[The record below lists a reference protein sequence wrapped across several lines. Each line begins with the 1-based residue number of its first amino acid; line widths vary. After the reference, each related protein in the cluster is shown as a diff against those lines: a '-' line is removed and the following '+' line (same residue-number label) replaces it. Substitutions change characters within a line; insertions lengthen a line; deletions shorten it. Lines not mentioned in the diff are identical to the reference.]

1 MFVKGTVPDLPL
13 RWTINAASREFQLSV
28 ETVRKRLIAAE
39 EFPDEDKTYS
49 TIQIA
54 TAVFGSLHA
63 ARLVETEERGRN
75 WRLRNAALEGEL
87 LDKSLLT
94 RALSSIF
101 GAVSQIINSSPLPK
115 QARADVLQALSTIPI
130 AIQSVQTRQC
140 RQIHLKPD
148 GVPDGDGTG
157 GEAET
162 PQGRRK
168 ARRTKRAG
176 IES

>member
-1 MFVKGTVPDLPL
+1 LVS
-13 RWTINAASREFQLSV
+13 AAREFSV
-28 ETVRKRLIAAE
+28 SIETVRKRLIAAE

-75 WRLRNAALEGEL
+75 WKLRNAALEGEL
-87 LDKSLLT
+87 LDKSLLMQ
-94 RALSSIF
+94 ALSGVFSAI
-101 GAVSQIINSSPLPK
+101 AQIISSSPLPRREK
-115 QARADVLQALSTIPI
+115 DDILSNISGIPLLI
-130 AIQSVQTRQC
+130 RSVQTRQC

-148 GVPDGDGTG
+148 DGPNGDEAGD
-157 GEAET
+157 EAET
-162 PQGRRK
+162 PQGRHK
-168 ARRTKRAG
+168 APRVKRAR